1 MSTPPRS
8 TNGTERQ
15 TTSSPVPH
23 PPAQRGSAQTDQA
36 RALFLTWCAG
46 DERALDA
53 LVRLLT
59 PMLWHLARS
68 YRVDQAEA
76 EDAVQ
81 NTWLALVTHR
91 SSIQDAQA
99 LVRWLSVTV
108 RREAARQAQRSDRVT
123 IVEDTEVDLRL
134 PVVAGPEDDAIR
146 GAQAHALWSK
156 TMELSSRCQHLLRI
170 LAFSDRPDYQS
181 ISTELSIP
189 VGSIGP
195 TRGRCLDKL
204 RKACAADP
212 AWSWS

>member
-1 MSTPPRS
+1 MSTSHS
-8 TNGTERQ
+8 TRGTEPQ
-15 TTSSPVPH
+15 TSSQEPEHRVH
-23 PPAQRGSAQTDQA
+23 RGSALTDQA
-36 RALFLTWCAG
+36 RALFVTWCDG

-81 NTWLALVTHR
+81 NTWLALVVHR
-91 SSIQDAQA
+91 GSIQDAQA

-123 IVEDTEVDLRL
+123 VVEDSEVDLRM
-134 PVVAGPEDDAIR
+134 PPVAGPESDAIK
-146 GAQAHALWSK
+146 GAQARALWSK
-156 TMELSSRCQHLLRI
+156 TKELSSRCQHLLRI
-170 LAFSDRPDYQS
+170 LAFSDRPDYLS
-181 ISTELSIP
+181 ISTELGIP

-204 RKACAADP
+204 RKACVADP